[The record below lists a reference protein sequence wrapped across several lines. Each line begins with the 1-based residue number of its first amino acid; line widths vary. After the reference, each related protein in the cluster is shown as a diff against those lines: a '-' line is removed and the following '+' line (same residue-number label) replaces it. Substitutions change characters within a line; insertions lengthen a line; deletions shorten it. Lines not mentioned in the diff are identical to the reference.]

1 MATDVKDQKF
11 SVLTKPEIWSKRL
24 LENLDDYGVMAECV
38 NRDWEGE
45 IKYAGDTVRITQ
57 PGNIALNTHDDDTP
71 IKYETPK
78 GNQLVLTIDQQK
90 DWGFKISTI
99 EQRQSNVKDI
109 QTKYTNRARVAVVNA
124 KDGFMHTTGFAGVDT
139 TNQLGEVTV
148 TKTDIYDLCLD
159 LFEKLSDSNA
169 IDSNGRGSDKKRP
182 FLILPPALI
191 KIIKK
196 SEEAKNATTLG
207 DETIRKG
214 TILQYAGFDIK
225 QSTLI
230 KPSAGKYNI
239 LAGTTDGI
247 TFADQIVETKV
258 ETSKDYFGLFVAGL
272 YLYGA
277 KVVQPTALA
286 SAVVTIG

>member
-11 SVLTKPEIWSKRL
+11 SILTKPEIWSKRL
-24 LENLDDYGVMAECV
+24 LENLDDYGVMADCV

-57 PGNIALNTHDDDTP
+57 PGNITLNTHDDDTP

-109 QTKYTNRARVAVVNA
+109 QTKYTSRARIAVVNA
-124 KDGFMHTTGFAGVDT
+124 KDGFMHTTGFAGVDP
-139 TNQLGEVTV
+139 TNQLGEQTV
-148 TKTDIYDLCLD
+148 TKENIYDLCLD

-169 IDSNGRGSDKKRP
+169 IDSNGKGSDEKRP
-182 FLILPPALI
+182 FLILPPALV

-230 KPSAGKYNI
+230 KPATGKYNI
-239 LAGTTDGI
+239 LAGTKEGI
-247 TFADQIVETKV
+247 TFADQIIETKV

-272 YLYGA
+272 YVYGA
-277 KVVQPTALA
+277 KVVQPKALA
-286 SAVVTIG
+286 SAVVTVE

>member
-1 MATDVKDQKF
+1 MPSDTQNQKF
-11 SVLTKPEIWSKRL
+11 SLLTKPEIWSKRL

-57 PGNIALNTHDDDTP
+57 PGNVTLNTHDDDTP
-71 IKYETPK
+71 IQYEQPK
-78 GNQLVLTIDQQK
+78 GNQFILTVDQQK

-109 QTKYTNRARVAVVNA
+109 QSKYISRARVAVVNA
-124 KDGFMHTTGFAGVDT
+124 KDGFMHTTGFAGVYT
-139 TNQLGEVTV
+139 SNQLGEVTV
-148 TKTDIYDLCLD
+148 TKNTIYDFCLD
-159 LFEKLSDSNA
+159 LYEKLSDTNA
-169 IDSNGRGSDKKRP
+169 IDSDGKASDGKRP
-182 FLILPPALI
+182 YLVLPPALVKLI
-191 KIIKK
+191 KQ

-207 DETIRKG
+207 DEVIRKG

-230 KPSAGKYNI
+230 KPNTGKYNI
-239 LAGTTDGI
+239 LAGTSDGI

-258 ETSKDYFGLFVAGL
+258 TEDKDFFGIFVAGL
-272 YLYGA
+272 YVYGA
-277 KVVQPTALA
+277 KVVEPKALA
-286 SAVVTIG
+286 SAVVTVE